1 MYRGLG
7 GGMGL
12 ASLVALLMAS
22 MAIFL
27 KGVKICRA
35 LVWFELMV

>member
-27 KGVKICRA
+27 KRVEICRA